1 MRTTSPVLTATVF
14 ALFFMTSAFA
24 ADQQDAEAAAV
35 NFLQAVDSPSAAET
49 IYASRMSVAFKG
61 AIPKL
66 NFGQNIGLL
75 RLQLGGAANS
85 RQLMGSQLMN
95 QLPGVPKPGTYYYVR
110 HVTKYPPDNLPQ
122 HETDH
127 KESGSRKVIGFI

>member
-49 IYASRMSVAFKG
+49 IYDSRMSVAFKG

-85 RQLMGSQLMN
+85 RQ
-95 QLPGVPKPGTYYYVR
+95 
-110 HVTKYPPDNLPQ
+110 
-122 HETDH
+122 
-127 KESGSRKVIGFI
+127 IGRASCRERV